1 MDNMTELGV
10 GGIFVVLV
18 LREVFGFI
26 NRKNGNGEQSLSK
39 KIHDLWWWHAP
50 DADGEQ
56 TWKGKQLYRVLTSL
70 DDSIKDNTK
79 AVNEGHRSVVS
90 KLDELNR
97 RT

>member
-1 MDNMTELGV
+1 MTELGV
-10 GGIFVVLV
+10 GGIFIVLV

-26 NRKNGNGEQSLSK
+26 SRRNGGNEQTFSK
-39 KIHDLWWWHAP
+39 KVHDLWVWHAP

-70 DDSIKDNTK
+70 DDSIKENTK